1 MCNLSIVAGSIE
13 PGTPLP
19 EGMRFNY
26 GSPPPPMR
34 TSRMRTT
41 LLGDT
46 EKLIGWPQ
54 RERVGLVFE
63 KDVSPLEFLESL
75 LRFRKISSPEDLR
88 LMFEIPPQM
97 LTCRP
102 IGNEAD
108 GLVKVDRFADEDA
121 VLRHA
126 LILGLCGPSFYDPN
140 KAVIWTNSRL
150 SRTLDLFE
158 PGRFYADN

>member
-1 MCNLSIVAGSIE
+1 MRNVSIVTGPVV
-13 PGTPLP
+13 PGTLS
-19 EGMRFNY
+19 EGMQFNY
-26 GSPPPPMR
+26 GAPP
-34 TSRMRTT
+34 RMRTT
-41 LLGDT
+41 RMRETLLGDA
-46 EKLIGWPQ
+46 EKSIAWPR
-54 RERVGLVFE
+54 RERVGLVFD
-63 KDVSPLEFLESL
+63 KDITPLEFLEEIL
-75 LRFRKISSPEDLR
+75 EARVIDSPEELR
-88 LMFEIPPQM
+88 AIFQIPAQM

-102 IGNEAD
+102 IGHDAE
-108 GLVKVDRFADEDA
+108 GLVKVDRLADEDA

>member
-1 MCNLSIVAGSIE
+1 MRNLSIVAG
-13 PGTPLP
+13 PLAP
-19 EGMRFNY
+19 VTLSGGMQFNY
-26 GSPPPPMR
+26 GAPP
-34 TSRMRTT
+34 RMRTTRITET

-46 EKLIGWPQ
+46 EKSIAWPQ

-63 KDVSPLEFLESL
+63 KDVSPLEFLESIL
-75 LRFRKISSPEDLR
+75 KARKIDSPEGLR
-88 LMFEIPPQM
+88 AIFPIPPQM

-102 IGNEAD
+102 IGKDAD
-108 GLVKVDRFADEDA
+108 GLVKVDRFADGDA